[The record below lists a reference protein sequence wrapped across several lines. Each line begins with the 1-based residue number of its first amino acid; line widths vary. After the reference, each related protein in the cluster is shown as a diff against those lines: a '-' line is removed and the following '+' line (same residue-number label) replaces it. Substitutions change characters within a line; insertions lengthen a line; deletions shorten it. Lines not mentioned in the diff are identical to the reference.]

1 MSVLQ
6 TLREKAGWLVALV
19 IGVSL
24 LIFVIS
30 DFFGSGSGQQ
40 RQARKF
46 YEIATIG
53 NESLSYQEYDAR
65 LQNLIEIYKLSGTP
79 NITEE
84 LAETLRA
91 QIWEQIVREKI
102 LNREFRKLG
111 IEVTDDEVDALV
123 LGDQKHPI
131 VLQLFADRETG
142 MFNESFLVNFLKQ
155 TESDPTALTYWLFFE
170 DEIVTERLNSKY
182 NNMVSKGLHVTRL
195 QAEFEQKLAARTVD
209 FTYAGKYFAS
219 VPDSLVKVTDDEIRK
234 HYNARKEDYRRPA
247 LRSMEYVTFDI
258 QPSQEDLDEGL
269 RWITGYVGEFASTP
283 DPEQFVNLT
292 ADTRHVG
299 FYLSA
304 GQLPE
309 NLREF
314 ADKGDRNA
322 VFGPYL
328 ENNVYRIAR
337 IIDIAER
344 PDSVRARH
352 ILVAA
357 GPDKTMAM
365 AKLEADSLLNVLRGG
380 MSFELLA
387 MMSSDD
393 QGSAQL
399 GGDLGWF
406 PEGMMVIPFNNACFS
421 GKKGDLVIAETTYG
435 VHIIEI
441 LEQSTR
447 VKKYNIGV
455 IDREVT
461 PGSATI
467 QKIYGEASQFAGN
480 NPTHEK
486 FNLTVAELG
495 LNKKIATDITQS
507 QKDIAGLEQARY
519 LIMSLFEAE
528 PGKVVLDNNQQA
540 VFELGNQYVVAYCTR
555 AQEEGIARLED
566 VENEIRYKLVNLK
579 KADIIASEFTT
590 AAGEG
595 KSLEAIAREK
605 NLLLEEAAAITFR
618 SFSVQGMAGIEPAL
632 ISAASAATEGALSGP
647 VKGNNGVYL
656 LTVNSSAPATAEE
669 MQMVMD
675 RLSSMLQ
682 IRSSYELFEA
692 LRKETGI
699 VDKRHKFF

>member
-1 MSVLQ
+1 MSILQ
-6 TLREKAGWLVALV
+6 TLRERAGWLVAVV
-19 IGVSL
+19 IGIAL

-46 YEIATIG
+46 YELATIG

-102 LNREFRKLG
+102 LQKEFVKLG
-111 IEVTDDEVDALV
+111 IEVSDEELAELV
-123 LGDQKHPI
+123 TGNQKHPI
-131 VLQLFADRETG
+131 VIQLFTDRETG
-142 MFNESFLVNFLKQ
+142 MFNESFLINFLKQ

-170 DEIVTERLNSKY
+170 DEIVTERLNAKY
-182 NNMVSKGLHVTRL
+182 NNMVSKGLHVTKF
-195 QAEFEQKLAARTVD
+195 QAEFEKSSAARSVD
-209 FTYAGKYFAS
+209 FTYAGRYFATI
-219 VPDSLVKVTDDEIRK
+219 PDSLVTISQDEIRK
-234 HYNARKEDYRRPA
+234 HYASRKEEYKRPA

-258 QPSQEDLDEGL
+258 EPSQEDIDEAF
-269 RWITGYVGEFASTP
+269 RWISNYIDEFAGSP

-299 FYLSA
+299 FYLTA

-309 NLREF
+309 TLREF
-314 ADKGDRNA
+314 ARKGEMNV

-328 ENNVYRIAR
+328 EDKTYRIAR

-352 ILVAA
+352 ILIAA
-357 GPDKTMAM
+357 GPEKTMAM
-365 AKLEADSLLNVLRGG
+365 AKLEADSLLNVIRGG
-380 MSFELLA
+380 MSFDLVA
-387 MMSSDD
+387 MLTSDD
-393 QGSAQL
+393 QGSAQV

-441 LEQSTR
+441 IEQSSR
-447 VKKYNIGV
+447 VRKYNIGI
-455 IDREVT
+455 IDREVI

-495 LNKKIATDITQS
+495 LNKKIATDITQD
-507 QKDIAGLEQARY
+507 QKDIAGLEGARY
-519 LIMSLFEAE
+519 LIMSLFETVA
-528 PGKVVLDNNQQA
+528 GKIVLDNSQQA

-555 AQEEGIARLED
+555 SQEEGIAGLSD
-566 VENEIRYKLVNLK
+566 VEDEIRYKLINLK
-579 KADIIASEFTT
+579 KAEL
-590 AAGEG
+590 AANELSMAMNEG
-595 KSLEAIAREK
+595 KTLEVIAREK
-605 NLLLEEAAAITFR
+605 NLLLEEAAAISFR

-632 ISAASAATEGALSGP
+632 IAAASAAGEGILTGP
-647 VKGNNGVYL
+647 VKGNNGAYL
-656 LTVNSSAPATAEE
+656 LTVNSSAPANEE
-669 MQMVMD
+669 ELQMIID
-675 RLSSMLQ
+675 RLSAMLQ

-692 LRKETGI
+692 LRKEAGI